1 MEVLLQFLNRFFAY
15 GFLFYRDQFL
25 FEDVGGTFVNLGIYR
40 RILQVVFQALV
51 VVFERIA
58 VFVKNQSVKQRGVGN
73 APGRPVVGDPLVG
86 KQHFRGDPREF
97 LLGNHPRTLR
107 ARGKREHE
115 RECGQCV
122 SYCRFHRSSAPK
134 SFL

>member
-58 VFVKNQSVKQRGVGN
+58 VFVKNQSVKQCGIGI
-73 APGRPVVGDPLVG
+73 APGRPVV
-86 KQHFRGDPREF
+86 
-97 LLGNHPRTLR
+97 
-107 ARGKREHE
+107 
-115 RECGQCV
+115 
-122 SYCRFHRSSAPK
+122 
-134 SFL
+134 